1 MPEYQIWCGLII
13 NVVTLIA
20 SILAGTFLYR
30 IKLIREMAINTT
42 IISFLLSVLFL
53 VLKIS

>member
-13 NVVTLIA
+13 NVVTLVV

-30 IKLIREMAINTT
+30 IKLIREITINTT

-53 VLKIS
+53 VLKLT